1 MDNQAPCAAAARC
14 SGQTRYF
21 DPLAITIRLGAHAPR
36 YDRLAVDLAERRWAW
51 LAEDDVYR
59 QDLHDHVQG
68 KLADYLLAAG
78 QAFEFDGS
86 GLMGILFDAFWGNT
100 TAGEQFPQLKARARA
115 HAAARYGLDM
125 CAPRALH
132 LRSSV
137 HPFPPAHHLDPTT
150 PSRGSS
156 LSPPRRL
163 GTHSARPLDSG
174 EKFTREWVYD
184 VVLDQMVGALEA
196 HGPDAPQAEMV
207 EAPEAPEGVEAVEA
221 VGEAEA
227 AEEAEDGMDVDALST
242 SLADSDLGRRI
253 ALALAD
259 SGGTGPTQTHGPVT
273 GTSGAAL

>member
-1 MDNQAPCAAAARC
+1 
-14 SGQTRYF
+14 
-21 DPLAITIRLGAHAPR
+21 
-36 YDRLAVDLAERRWAW
+36 
-51 LAEDDVYR
+51 
-59 QDLHDHVQG
+59 
-68 KLADYLLAAG
+68 
-78 QAFEFDGS
+78 
-86 GLMGILFDAFWGNT
+86 
-100 TAGEQFPQLKARARA
+100 
-115 HAAARYGLDM
+115 
-125 CAPRALH
+125 
-132 LRSSV
+132 
-137 HPFPPAHHLDPTT
+137 
-150 PSRGSS
+150 
-156 LSPPRRL
+156 L

-207 EAPEAPEGVEAVEA
+207 EAPEGVEAVEA

-273 GTSGAAL
+273 GTSGAAP